1 MGRSISIPKITPAVR
16 TTTTVTSDIERKIE
30 NATEGLSSECFNLL
44 HDRVLPANKENTRII
59 CDYIY
64 SLKSEIN
71 LSDGYRKNNIVL
83 LCNFASFNNFKSF
96 TETKRE
102 VILSFLDSFRKIE
115 SVDPLHKWIGT
126 YNLYRI
132 QLLRFFKWLYSP
144 DIEQKKRPKPSII
157 ENIPQLKR
165 KEKSI
170 YKPTD
175 LWTSEDDS
183 FFLRYCPNAR
193 DRCYH
198 AMSRD
203 SACRPHE
210 LLKLRIKD
218 VIFKL
223 TPDKKQYAE
232 ILVNGKTGTRHIPLI
247 DSIPYVRIGFHDIHK
262 VGIQIAYYYVDLVGA
277 LTDRYEQE
285 AFSPNAATDNNPSRD
300 EPKWQECFCKASC

>member
-1 MGRSISIPKITPAVR
+1 MCLLFSYIISHRIPLYIATHGCLRDMGRSISIPKITPAVR

-144 DIEQKKRPKPSII
+144 DIEQKT
-157 ENIPQLKR
+157 
-165 KEKSI
+165 
-170 YKPTD
+170 Y
-175 LWTSEDDS
+175 
-183 FFLRYCPNAR
+183 
-193 DRCYH
+193 
-198 AMSRD
+198 
-203 SACRPHE
+203 
-210 LLKLRIKD
+210 
-218 VIFKL
+218 
-223 TPDKKQYAE
+223 
-232 ILVNGKTGTRHIPLI
+232 
-247 DSIPYVRIGFHDIHK
+247 
-262 VGIQIAYYYVDLVGA
+262 
-277 LTDRYEQE
+277 
-285 AFSPNAATDNNPSRD
+285 
-300 EPKWQECFCKASC
+300 